1 MATTA
6 AVLRLDAK
14 NLVGASLLTAVIPP
28 GDRRIKKTVLFS
40 MALLYHAS
48 SLMGW
53 RKLFWLPKEHTF
65 SKNTRS
71 QSGPSKA
78 VEGLRGLDVQYGFRN
93 DRATGPGTQSAAV
106 LCYGPG
112 PESSVRARHQEHL
125 QTTRCFKQMCCLVA
139 VELADWGVR
148 LHRGPAKARR
158 GQERL
163 PGGS

>member
-78 VEGLRGLDVQYGFRN
+78 VEGLKAEMSSMGSETTAQRAPGRSQQQSSAMALDPN
-93 DRATGPGTQSAAV
+93 
-106 LCYGPG
+106 
-112 PESSVRARHQEHL
+112 HL
-125 QTTRCFKQMCCLVA
+125 SELDIKSIFKQLGALNKCA
-139 VELADWGVR
+139 A
-148 LHRGPAKARR
+148 
-158 GQERL
+158 
-163 PGGS
+163 